1 MAMQWPINEEWC
13 LYYIYEVF
21 LALTKKYTH
30 TYSMFPLF
38 ILYDYKMGKRKQ
50 DIGKGGGPS
59 VKVGKSLG
67 QGSRVTSQSIYS
79 RRQYKVSVPLKKKR
93 CPTAYQCF

>member
-1 MAMQWPINEEWC
+1 MLI
-13 LYYIYEVF
+13 LYEAF
-21 LALTKKYTH
+21 LALTKRIH

-50 DIGKGGGPS
+50 DKGKGGGPS

-67 QGSRVTSQSIYS
+67 QGFH
-79 RRQYKVSVPLKKKR
+79 RQYTFFK
-93 CPTAYQCF
+93 T